1 MTEKSL
7 PVCFIGVDAGGTKT
21 TVEAFTLDRQVIT
34 SIQLGVGSFANS
46 LKEAL
51 HNIENGVRIVYSDVK
66 NEYTVGYI
74 VIGVSGLGAYSE
86 VEKMHKEFEIQFNC
100 PVEITSDTRVALYS
114 ITKGET
120 SDGIIAVAGTGVAVF
135 GQKGNQTQLIGGW
148 GYLLHERGSAYAVVR
163 NIILSAIK
171 HYEKGQ
177 PLTEL
182 ELALL
187 KEMGVS
193 RLVEVKPI
201 FYQQNH
207 KEKIAGYARFV
218 KEMAHR
224 GNLQAIEELKQAG
237 RDLAEQVHD
246 CQNLLQLE
254 PGTLLGHRGGF
265 FTDAEYIF
273 QGFNE
278 YLTAHGLHFKIVEPE
293 ANPIMGTFYL
303 AWEGYKKEL
312 NKR

>member
-1 MTEKSL
+1 MKEKL
-7 PVCFIGVDAGGTKT
+7 LEKCFIGVDAGGTKT
-21 TVEAFTLDRQVIT
+21 TIQAFTLNQQVIT

-51 HNIENGVRIVYSDVK
+51 HNIENGVRIVYNDVK
-66 NEYTVGYI
+66 NDYHVSYI

-86 VEKMHKEFEIQFNC
+86 VEKLHKEYEQQFNC

-120 SDGIIAVAGTGVAVF
+120 SSGIIVLAGTGVAIF
-135 GQKGNQTQLIGGW
+135 GQKGNQTQMIGGW

-163 NIILSAIK
+163 NIILSAIS
-171 HYEKGQ
+171 HYEKGK
-177 PLTEL
+177 PFTEL
-182 ELALL
+182 EIALL
-187 KEMGVS
+187 NEMGVTQ
-193 RLVEVKPI
+193 VADVKPL

-207 KEKIAGYARFV
+207 KEKIAQHAKFI
-218 KEMAHR
+218 KERAHQ
-224 GNLQAIEELKQAG
+224 GDLQAVEELKQAG

-246 CQNLLQLE
+246 CVNLLKLE

-265 FTDAEYIF
+265 FTDGELIF

-278 YLTAHGLHFKIVEPE
+278 YLMKHDLHFTIVKPE
-293 ANPIMGTFYL
+293 ANPIIGAYYL
-303 AWEGYKKEL
+303 ALEGYQKEL
-312 NKR
+312 KKL